1 MFLRIQF
8 YFKIHFGIPAFIFVT
23 HYVSKSLEGKP
34 LKEKEILK
42 KNQRKHAEINLHGSH
57 SVQFG

>member
-42 KNQRKHAEINLHGSH
+42 KSQRKHAEINLHGSQ